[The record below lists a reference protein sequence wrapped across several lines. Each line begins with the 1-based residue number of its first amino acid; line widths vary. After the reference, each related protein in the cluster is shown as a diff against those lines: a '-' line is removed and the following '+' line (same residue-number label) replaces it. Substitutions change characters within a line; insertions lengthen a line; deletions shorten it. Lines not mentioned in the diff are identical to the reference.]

1 MHCKGSESYS
11 IPSIEL
17 NHSMYFSNQISTL
30 FSFYL
35 FLVRFTVLFCNFSLK
50 IILSFAQGIYILL
63 EFRFMLL
70 ETCYLKKLI
79 KNFIYLLI

>member
-11 IPSIEL
+11 IPSIVL
-17 NHSMYFSNQISTL
+17 NHSMFFSNQLSTL

-50 IILSFAQGIYILL
+50 IILSFAQGIYIV
-63 EFRFMLL
+63 RFMLL